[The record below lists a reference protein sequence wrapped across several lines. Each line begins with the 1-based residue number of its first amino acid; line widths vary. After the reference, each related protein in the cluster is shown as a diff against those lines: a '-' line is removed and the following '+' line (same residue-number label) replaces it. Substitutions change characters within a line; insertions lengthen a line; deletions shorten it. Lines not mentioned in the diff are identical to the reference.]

1 MRRKENEVC
10 TKNFSGE
17 EVGEKLRHYVK
28 LNVVSFHFVLSRAL
42 TLAHSILKIK
52 LIYLSYLSVETLYD
66 GTRQLY
72 RIAQFG
78 SSQKLIDC
86 VRLASRLLN
95 ESGFQCA
102 REIDK
107 NREEVGS
114 VKTKILEDP
123 ALTHATP
130 VALSK
135 FLHLSAR
142 AVEVNSMAR
151 LQNKRLADFVRT
163 DLSKE
168 LEAPDNEIPSDC
180 PEYRELSDEHSFR
193 KELFY
198 ADLECKVPLTQDEQE
213 EEEI

>member
-1 MRRKENEVC
+1 M
-10 TKNFSGE
+10 
-17 EVGEKLRHYVK
+17 
-28 LNVVSFHFVLSRAL
+28 VLSRAL
-42 TLAHSILKIK
+42 TLSHSILKIK

-102 REIDK
+102 TEIDQ
-107 NREEVGS
+107 NRLEVGS
-114 VKTKILEDP
+114 VKTRILEDP
-123 ALTHATP
+123 ALTHAAP
-130 VALSK
+130 VTLSK
-135 FLHLSAR
+135 FLRLSAK
-142 AVEVNSMAR
+142 AIEVNTMAS

-198 ADLECKVPLTQDEQE
+198 ADLECKVPLTQDIMSSDEQE
-213 EEEI
+213 EEGEI